1 MVRPGRSSRQTVVSS
16 TRSWPGCSPNSS
28 PSSTWTP
35 GNRGAITAALRR
47 RDGSFQ
53 EITAPQAADFPQAQ
67 AEILDWQA
75 HHSPQSTIILIDQP
89 TIVVNG
95 SGQRPVENI
104 VCASVSRR
112 RGGMQPANTAR
123 AEMFGHA
130 APVWRFLGQFGGA
143 ANPLA
148 PEPRT
153 VSVLETY
160 PVLAMIAL
168 GWVREDSR
176 PHGRLPK
183 YNPER
188 RKTFSIHDWQYVCQ
202 SAAVFF
208 RATGL
213 SDTAAWI
220 DGIGRKEKPN
230 KSDQDRLDACLC
242 LLVAVHVAE
251 GRTCLMVGDVEH
263 GYIIAPHCPTLRTEL
278 ESRCTASARDPS
290 AWVRVIGTTAAKPG
304 PGS

>member
-1 MVRPGRSSRQTVVSS
+1 MTTLLVGFDSA
-16 TRSWPGCSPNSS
+16 
-28 PSSTWTP
+28 WTP
-35 GNRGAITAALRR
+35 GKRGAITAALRR
-47 RDGSFQ
+47 RDGTFQ
-53 EITAPQAADFPQAQ
+53 EVAAPKEADFPHAQ
-67 AEILDWQA
+67 AHIVDWQA
-75 HHSPQSTIILIDQP
+75 QHSPQSTLILIDQP

-104 VCASVSRR
+104 VSASVSRR
-112 RGGMQPANTAR
+112 RGGMQPANTSR
-123 AEMFGHA
+123 TEMFGQE
-130 APVWRFLGQFGGA
+130 APIWRFLGQFGGA
-143 ANPLA
+143 ANPLLT
-148 PEPRT
+148 EPQT

-160 PVLAMIAL
+160 PVLALIAL

-176 PHGRLPK
+176 SNGRLPK

-188 RKTFSIHDWQYVCQ
+188 RKTFSIHDWQYVCH

-208 RATGL
+208 RAIGL

-220 DGIGRKEKPN
+220 AGIGCKEKSN

-251 GRTCLMVGDVEH
+251 GRNCLMVGDIER

-278 ESRCTASARDPS
+278 ESRCTAAGRDPS
-290 AWVRVIGTTAAKPG
+290 AWVRVIGTTAAQQA